1 MAEKKDGKV
10 VLKVDLNE
18 QAKIILEK
26 AQEKGVEHSF
36 LFVTT
41 FQRYKEQI
49 SHLVEL
55 EKIIKEEGMLVEK
68 EYVKGRKNLYMN
80 PAINAYNSTAGAAD
94 KTAQLLI
101 RYIVAP
107 LKDADGDGDGDAFD
121 LF

>member
-1 MAEKKDGKV
+1 MAEKAKQNIIKI
-10 VLKVDLNE
+10 DLNE
-18 QAKIILEK
+18 QATRILEK

-55 EKIIKEEGMLVEK
+55 EKVIKKEGMVVEK

-80 PAINAYNSTAGAAD
+80 PAINAYNSTASAAD

-101 RYIVAP
+101 RCIIAP
-107 LKDADGDGDGDAFD
+107 LKDEDENGNGDSFD

>member
-1 MAEKKDGKV
+1 MAEKKNGKV
-10 VLKVDLNE
+10 VMKVDLNE
-18 QAKIILEK
+18 QVKIILEK

-36 LFVTT
+36 LFITT

>member
-1 MAEKKDGKV
+1 MAKNQV
-10 VLKVDLNE
+10 VKIGLNE
-18 QAKIILEK
+18 QAKQILEK
-26 AQEKGVEHSF
+26 AREKGVEHSF
-36 LFVTT
+36 LFITT

-107 LKDADGDGDGDAFD
+107 LKDTDGDNNGDAFD

>member
-1 MAEKKDGKV
+1 
-10 VLKVDLNE
+10 
-18 QAKIILEK
+18 
-26 AQEKGVEHSF
+26 
-36 LFVTT
+36 
-41 FQRYKEQI
+41 
-49 SHLVEL
+49 
-55 EKIIKEEGMLVEK
+55 MLVKK
-68 EYVKGRKNLYMN
+68 EYVKGRANLYIN

>member
-1 MAEKKDGKV
+1 MAEKKGKKT
-10 VLKVDLNE
+10 VLKIDLNE
-18 QAKIILEK
+18 QAKEILEK

-36 LFVTT
+36 LFITT

-49 SHLVEL
+49 AHLVDL

-107 LKDADGDGDGDAFD
+107 LKDTDGDGDRDAFD
-121 LF
+121 MF

>member
-36 LFVTT
+36 LFITT
-41 FQRYKEQI
+41 FQRYKEHI
-49 SHLVEL
+49 THLADL
-55 EKIIKEEGMLVEK
+55 EKIIKEEGMLCKK
-68 EYVKGRKNLYMN
+68 EYVKGRANLYMN
-80 PAINAYNSTAGAAD
+80 PAISAYNSTASAAD

>member
-1 MAEKKDGKV
+1 MTEKKDGKV

-36 LFVTT
+36 LFITT
-41 FQRYKEQI
+41 FQRYKEHI
-49 SHLVEL
+49 THLADL
-55 EKIIKEEGMLVEK
+55 EKIIKEEGMLCKK
-68 EYVKGRKNLYMN
+68 EYVKGRANLYMN
-80 PAINAYNSTAGAAD
+80 PAISAYNSTASAAD

>member
-1 MAEKKDGKV
+1 MAKKQV
-10 VLKVDLNE
+10 IKVDLNE
-18 QAKIILEK
+18 QAREILEK

-41 FQRYKEQI
+41 FQRYTEQI
-49 SHLVEL
+49 SHLIEL